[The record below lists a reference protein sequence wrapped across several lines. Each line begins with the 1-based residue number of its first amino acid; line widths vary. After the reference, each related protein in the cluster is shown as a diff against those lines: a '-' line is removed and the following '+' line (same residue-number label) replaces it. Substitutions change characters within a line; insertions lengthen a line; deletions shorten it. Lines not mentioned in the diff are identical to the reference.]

1 MIMSYDFI
9 FNAAETAG
17 IIGIIT
23 VNISIYLKLSD
34 RVDRISQRID
44 NLYEKLLGGLRE
56 K

>member
-17 IIGIIT
+17 IIGIIA
-23 VNISIYLKLSD
+23 VNINIYLKLSD